1 MKKEYKK
8 PNIRVVNLQ
17 QQQIICASGPFGAK
31 GVNNTD
37 GIGWEKENDGFFDDE
52 DDDY

>member
-31 GVNNTD
+31 GVVDTD
-37 GIGWEKENDGFFDDE
+37 DIGIGWEDDGFDDE
-52 DDDY
+52 DDY

>member
-17 QQQIICASGPFGAK
+17 QQKIICASGPFGAK
-31 GVNNTD
+31 GVDNID
-37 GIGWEKENDGFFDDE
+37 DIGWKDDGFDDE
-52 DDDY
+52 DDY

>member
-17 QQQIICASGPFGAK
+17 QQQIICASGPGAK
-31 GVNNTD
+31 GVVDTD
-37 GIGWEKENDGFFDDE
+37 DIGIGWEDDGFDDE
-52 DDDY
+52 DDY

>member
-31 GVNNTD
+31 GVDGID
-37 GIGWEKENDGFFDDE
+37 GIGWEDDGFDDE
-52 DDDY
+52 DDY

>member
-31 GVNNTD
+31 GVVDTD
-37 GIGWEKENDGFFDDE
+37 DIGWKDDGFDDE
-52 DDDY
+52 DDY